1 MQSIL
6 VATDFS
12 DASLNAAR
20 YAAVLSRKTGADLT
34 LLHVFMLPTPV
45 GEMPYVMVS
54 AEEIQAENERQMA
67 KIAAGLESIAGRKIK
82 TLVNIGMPADEV
94 IYQAGELNADLVV
107 AGMRGANSALDKFIG
122 STTAA
127 IIRKSKLPV
136 LVVPAGHSYESLHT
150 ITYATDFNDAM
161 NEASLHL
168 LQSWLSIQADV
179 LLQVVH
185 VQRPGEELSETQA
198 NGKSGLQ
205 QKLGQA
211 LHQFFHE
218 KHDSVEEGLDQFLAS
233 HPSQLLVMVAHR
245 HNWWHRLLNA
255 SHTTEMAYRTDL
267 PLLVLQ
273 DK

>member
-1 MQSIL
+1 MHSIL

-20 YAAVLSRKTGADLT
+20 YAAVLSRKTGAGLT
-34 LLHVFMLPTPV
+34 LLHVYMIPTPV
-45 GEMPYVMVS
+45 SEMPYVMVS
-54 AEEIQAENERQMA
+54 TEEIQAANEEQMA
-67 KIAAGLESIAGRKIK
+67 KIAADLESIAGKKIK

-94 IYQAGELNADLVV
+94 AYQSAELNADLVV
-107 AGMRGANSALDKFIG
+107 TGMRGASSALDKFIG

-127 IIRKSKLPV
+127 IIRKSKIPV
-136 LVVPAGHSYESLHT
+136 LVIPAGHSYENFHT
-150 ITYATDFNDAM
+150 ITYATDFNYAM
-161 NEASLHL
+161 NETSMRL
-168 LQSWLSIQADV
+168 LQSWPGLQSDL

-185 VQRPGEELSETQA
+185 VQQPGEDLNETQA
-198 NGKSGLQ
+198 NGKSVLQ
-205 QKLGQA
+205 QRLGGA
-211 LHQFFHE
+211 RHIFHHE
-218 KHDSVEEGLDQFLAS
+218 KHDSVEDGLDQFLAS
-233 HPSQLLVMVAHR
+233 HPSQLLVMVTHR